1 MNDKMKAQAY
11 ELLTLAADM
20 ESFSPPC
27 DRLGEWA
34 KQYRDDELFE
44 EDLSFVSAAGPGQ
57 SYASFRKKFSI
68 K

>member
-1 MNDKMKAQAY
+1 MKARAN

-20 ESFSPPC
+20 ESFSPTS
-27 DRLGEWA
+27 DRLSKWA
-34 KQYRDDELFE
+34 EQYRDDELFE

-57 SYASFRKKFSI
+57 SYASFRKKFGI

>member
-1 MNDKMKAQAY
+1 MNEKLKAQVD

-27 DRLGEWA
+27 DRLSEGAE
-34 KQYRDDELFE
+34 QYRDDELFE

-57 SYASFRKKFSI
+57 SYASFRKKYSI